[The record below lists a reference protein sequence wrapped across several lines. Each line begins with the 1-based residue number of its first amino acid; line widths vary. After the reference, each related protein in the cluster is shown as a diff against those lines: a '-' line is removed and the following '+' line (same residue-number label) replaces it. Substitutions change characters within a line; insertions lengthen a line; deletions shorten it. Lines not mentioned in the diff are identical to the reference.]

1 MEHRLQLEL
10 RAVAKAVNSP
20 HSQEV
25 CPMKAVRIHSYG
37 ASDELK
43 LEETSMP
50 RVEEGQVLIQVY
62 DAGVNPLD
70 WKIRSGRMKDRMSL
84 SFPMTMGQD
93 FAGEVLEAG
102 KNVEDFKPGDRV
114 VGSAPGAYAEF
125 IVVPAR
131 DLGQIPPEVDFVAAA
146 ALPTPGLTA
155 WQALI
160 DEAQIESGQ
169 KILIQGAA
177 GAVGSF
183 AVQIAKW
190 KGLEVTATSARDE
203 FAYLREAGVD
213 HLIDYRSERF
223 EDREVEYDV
232 VLELI
237 GGETLARSY
246 AVVKEG
252 GVLVET
258 AAALD
263 MEELSRRKIRGVQFL
278 VRHDREQLEKLTDL
292 VREGVLKPRVSRVLP
307 LEDAGEA
314 QDLNQAGRS
323 HGKIVLQVT

>member
-1 MEHRLQLEL
+1 
-10 RAVAKAVNSP
+10 
-20 HSQEV
+20 
-25 CPMKAVRIHSYG
+25 MKAVRIHSYG

-50 RVEEGQVLIQVY
+50 RVEEGQVLIQIY

-93 FAGEVLEAG
+93 FAGEVLEVG
-102 KNVEDFKPGDRV
+102 KHVEGFKPGDRV

-125 IVVPAR
+125 IVVPAHE
-131 DLGQIPPEVDFVAAA
+131 LVSIPEEVDFVAAA

-155 WQALI
+155 WQALV
-160 DEAQIESGQ
+160 DEARIEAGQ

-190 KGLEVTATSARDE
+190 KGLEVTATAARDE

-213 HLIDYRSERF
+213 YPIDYHTERF
-223 EDREVEYDV
+223 EDRGVKYDV
-232 VLELI
+232 VLELV

-246 AVVKEG
+246 SVVKEG
-252 GVLVET
+252 GILVET
-258 AAALD
+258 ASALNAD
-263 MEELSRRKIRGVQFL
+263 ELARRKIRGVQFL
-278 VRHDREQLEKLTDL
+278 VRHDREELKKLTEL
-292 VREGVLKPRVSRVLP
+292 VRDGILKPRVSRVLP